1 MNIII
6 DISNYNLGYTY
17 FLDAKRNMVVEG
29 TFSKIIYSNQYF
41 TLNGIYLHSPF
52 EVDSID
58 RNLKKYI
65 LKFYPS
71 SKINTPIVQE
81 LNRMEHKII
90 EYYKQ
95 LNNIAH
101 KKSSYS
107 LTKQLFSGSLKV
119 YKDYTRPSISESNIT
134 YVVIISG
141 IWETF
146 EEIGI
151 TYKVV
156 ESSPIEI

>member
-17 FLDAKRNMVVEG
+17 FLDSKRNMVIEG
-29 TFSKIIYSNQYF
+29 TFSKIVYSNQYF
-41 TLNGIYLHSPF
+41 TLNGIYIHLPF
-52 EVDSID
+52 EVESID

-90 EYYKQ
+90 EYFKQ
-95 LNNIAH
+95 MNGVNH

-119 YKDYTRPSISESNIT
+119 YKDYTRNITSDSNIT
-134 YVVIISG
+134 YVIIISG
-141 IWETF
+141 IWETC
-146 EEIGI
+146 EEVGI

-156 ESSPIEI
+156 ESSPV

>member
-1 MNIII
+1 MNVII

-29 TFSKIIYSNQYF
+29 TFSKIIYSNQHF
-41 TLNGIYLHSPF
+41 TLNGIYIHLPF

-71 SKINTPIVQE
+71 SKINTPLVQE
-81 LNRMEHKII
+81 LNRIEYKII

-95 LNNIAH
+95 LNGIAD
-101 KKSSYS
+101 KKSSCS

-119 YKDYTRPSISESNIT
+119 YKDYNRQAVYTNIT
-134 YVVIISG
+134 YIIIISG
-141 IWETF
+141 IWETSD
-146 EEIGI
+146 EIGI

-156 ESSPIEI
+156 ESSPIEM

>member
-17 FLDAKRNMVVEG
+17 FLDSKRNMVIEG
-29 TFSKIIYSNQYF
+29 TFSKIVYSNQYF
-41 TLNGIYLHSPF
+41 TLNGIYIHLPF

-90 EYYKQ
+90 EYFKQ
-95 LNNIAH
+95 MNGINH

-119 YKDYTRPSISESNIT
+119 YKDYTRNITSDSNIT
-134 YVVIISG
+134 YVIIISG
-141 IWETF
+141 IWETC
-146 EEIGI
+146 EEVGI

-156 ESSPIEI
+156 ESSPV

>member
-1 MNIII
+1 MNIIL

-17 FLDAKRNMVVEG
+17 FLDAKRNMVLEG

-41 TLNGIYLHSPF
+41 TLNGVYIHLPI

-58 RNLKKYI
+58 RNIKKYI
-65 LKFYPS
+65 LKFCPS
-71 SKINTPIVQE
+71 SKINTPLIQE

-95 LNNIAH
+95 LNGICH

-107 LTKQLFSGSLKV
+107 LNKQLFSGSLKV
-119 YKDYTRPSISESNIT
+119 YKDYNQTTNYDVT
-134 YVVIISG
+134 YIIVISG
-141 IWETF
+141 IWETADD
-146 EEIGI
+146 IGI
-151 TYKVV
+151 TYKVI
-156 ESSPIEI
+156 ESSPINI

>member
-65 LKFYPS
+65 LK
-71 SKINTPIVQE
+71 
-81 LNRMEHKII
+81 
-90 EYYKQ
+90 
-95 LNNIAH
+95 
-101 KKSSYS
+101 
-107 LTKQLFSGSLKV
+107 
-119 YKDYTRPSISESNIT
+119 
-134 YVVIISG
+134 
-141 IWETF
+141 
-146 EEIGI
+146 
-151 TYKVV
+151 
-156 ESSPIEI
+156 